1 MSSNNFTTEGQ
12 VFRFLAFWLAACL
25 LCYPFMGLYPVV
37 GWCAASVFVLWF
49 FYQLNAN

>member
-1 MSSNNFTTEGQ
+1 MSSNNFSAEGR

-37 GWCAASVFVLWF
+37 GWCAASVVILWL

>member
-1 MSSNNFTTEGQ
+1 MSSNNLSTEGQ
-12 VFRFLAFWLAACL
+12 VFGFLAFWLAACL